1 MIFFFAIVTPIVTA
15 IVLKTSPKSEI
26 PTFAENKNATLS
38 SAQIETYIFS
48 QKRPYFGQIE
58 KRDNAISGNN
68 TNDEP
73 STSYIY
79 FSQDQLTESS
89 IDADSVTPTQAATQ
103 WYAISDSDDLN
114 NDESED
120 ESEDETLSASPEQ
133 AESEQNDNF
142 LNLAVGGEDPLA
154 STSKSHDRVLSKTN
168 SVGVLHENDIR
179 VIRDFEVLAKTL
191 FTKLLKCSDPN
202 SSDSEKF
209 AVNTVTLE
217 NEFYELV
224 ADYAHI
230 SSSGN
235 LFQSEATELF
245 TLTRSLFELLSYR
258 EAFRLRYGN
267 EDLTDSGTNEE
278 TENTVSE
285 IGLFGLK
292 LVDFEIQLFNFFD
305 ADGGTKANHSERL
318 ESAKTRFNV
327 LLDESQLLAARN
339 VSHTGAFK
347 KKIQILTEKL
357 QLLDRKFSSISQT
370 HMPAAEN
377 FTASARSDALP
388 LSRVVDAS
396 IEQKIESLI
405 SGVEENLRLL
415 DEILDQYYKGHDL
428 MVDRFQLVKEG
439 AETQLAQIVAL
450 NLPDNVHT
458 SISDYIDTVW
468 TKLICME
475 SALSCALSEL
485 CETSQHGNGECV
497 HLSLT
502 TFGKEVEALYH
513 KIEHLLLLVSSD
525 NSGAEDTHDHDMRT
539 LVEDYKFHLLSLK
552 NINTFGWNGQPVLDE
567 ILVRIE
573 QMEKNLENAENILS
587 EVSSFEESGMD
598 GGIPKSGAGSC
609 DESFATS
616 INLRLQDIE
625 MGLNEALDP
634 STSTL
639 ESLRKDLDYYSDA
652 FDSILHEINLA
663 GSLCEVSSTTLIEK
677 ISNRLE
683 LIKGIFSEVTL
694 QDEKIGDA

>member
-1 MIFFFAIVTPIVTA
+1 MLFFFAIVTPIVTA
-15 IVLKTSPKSEI
+15 IVLKTSPKIEI
-26 PTFAENKNATLS
+26 PTFAENKKPTLS
-38 SAQIETYIFS
+38 SAQIANSILS
-48 QKRPYFGQIE
+48 PKRPIFGQIE
-58 KRDNAISGNN
+58 KRDNGISGNK

-79 FSQDQLTESS
+79 LSQDQPTESS
-89 IDADSVTPTQAATQ
+89 TDADSVTPTQAATQ
-103 WYAISDSDDLN
+103 WYTISDSDDLN

-133 AESEQNDNF
+133 TESEKNDNF
-142 LNLAVGGEDPLA
+142 SNLAVGGKDPLA
-154 STSKSHDRVLSKTN
+154 STSKSHDRVISKTN

-191 FTKLLKCSDPN
+191 FSKLLKCSDPN

-258 EAFRLRYGN
+258 EALRLRYGN
-267 EDLTDSGTNEE
+267 ENLTGSGINEE

-305 ADGGTKANHSERL
+305 ADGATNADHSERL

-339 VSHTGAFK
+339 VSHAGAFQ
-347 KKIQILTEKL
+347 KKIQNLTEKL
-357 QLLDRKFSSISQT
+357 QLLDRKFSTISQT
-370 HMPAAEN
+370 HVPAAEN
-377 FTASARSDALP
+377 LTVSAKSYALP

-415 DEILDQYYKGHDL
+415 DEMLDQHYKGNDL
-428 MVDRFQLVKEG
+428 MVDQFHLVREG
-439 AETQLAQIVAL
+439 AENKLAQIVSL

-468 TKLICME
+468 TKLICMD
-475 SALSCALSEL
+475 SALNCALSEL
-485 CETSQHGNGECV
+485 CETNQHGNGQCV
-497 HLSLT
+497 HLSLA
-502 TFGKEVEALYH
+502 TFAKEVEALYH
-513 KIEHLLLLVSSD
+513 KIENLLLLVSSD
-525 NSGAEDTHDHDMRT
+525 DSGAEDTHDHDMRA
-539 LVEDYKFHLLSLK
+539 LVEDYKFHLLTLK
-552 NINTFGWNGQPVLDE
+552 NINTSDWNGQSILGE
-567 ILVRIE
+567 ILTRIE
-573 QMEKNLENAENILS
+573 QMERNLENAENILQ
-587 EVSSFEESGMD
+587 EVSSFEETGIED
-598 GGIPKSGAGSC
+598 GIPKSGAGSC

-616 INLRLQDIE
+616 IHLRLQEIE
-625 MGLNEALDP
+625 MGLNEGLDP

-639 ESLRKDLDYYSDA
+639 ESLKKDLDFYSDA
-652 FDSILHEINLA
+652 FRSILHEINQA
-663 GSLCEVSSTTLIEK
+663 GSPCEVSSTTLIEK

-683 LIKGIFSEVTL
+683 LIKGIFREVTL
-694 QDEKIGDA
+694 EDKKVGFL